1 MKHMGRGEGEGMRH
15 QQGRCL
21 SGWMLRCGEKLICVE
36 RYNYRNA
43 VQALVRMSREEGVGR
58 LYSGWVPNTGRVRL
72 FSLAASFDVKADIQ
86 AEGGVGKVSA
96 GCE

>member
-1 MKHMGRGEGEGMRH
+1 MKVDGCSVE
-15 QQGRCL
+15 
-21 SGWMLRCGEKLICVE
+21 EKLISVE

-72 FSLAASFDVKADIQ
+72 WSLLLQSAIAQTSGKWRIAKSPSGMPIDYNVLRGCPL
-86 AEGGVGKVSA
+86 AER
-96 GCE
+96 